1 MSASTGILLLDFI
14 CRPFLKFGMKFPV
27 IGFVFLFLIYGLVAY
42 GALKS
47 AFLSENPY

>member
-1 MSASTGILLLDFI
+1 MSASTGILLLDVV

-27 IGFVFLFLIYGLVAY
+27 VMFITLFLVYGAIAY

-47 AFLSENPY
+47 AYLSENHY

>member
-14 CRPFLKFGMKFPV
+14 CRPFLKFAMKFPM
-27 IGFVFLFLIYGLVAY
+27 IGFVFLFVVYGLIAY

-47 AFLSENPY
+47 AFLSENSY

>member
-14 CRPFLKFGMKFPV
+14 CRPFLKFGLKFPM
-27 IGFVFLFLIYGLVAY
+27 IGFTLLFIVYGFIAY

-47 AFLSENPY
+47 AFLSENHY